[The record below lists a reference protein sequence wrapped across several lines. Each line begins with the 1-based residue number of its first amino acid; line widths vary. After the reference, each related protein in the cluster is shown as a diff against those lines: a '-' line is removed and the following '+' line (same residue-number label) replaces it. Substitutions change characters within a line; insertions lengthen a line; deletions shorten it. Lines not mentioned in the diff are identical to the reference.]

1 MATQTTTDVAPAISS
16 YYDRNLLENARPN
29 LVHDQFGQVRPLP
42 QRNST
47 TIKFSRPNTLSV
59 AKTPLV
65 EGVTPTGSTFGYAD
79 VTATVKQYGDFI
91 SYSDVV
97 SLVNQDA
104 VLTDITTE
112 QGAQSGETI
121 DELRRDILIAGTS
134 VQYANGSARASV
146 NTLMTQG
153 DIETVIRELNNQN
166 AKMIFNMITAGKG
179 ISTKPISPAVF
190 AICHPDII
198 PTIEGFSDFIAAREY
213 ASTGPLMVNEFG
225 SVKNVRFVW
234 TTKAKIWA
242 GGGAASGSNVKETS
256 SAADVY
262 ATLVFAKNAYGLVPL
277 EGKSL
282 ESIIKAVGS
291 GGSSDPLNQRG
302 TSGWKAHTTTVI
314 LNNAFMYRIESAAK
328 DAL

>member
-1 MATQTTTDVAPAISS
+1 MPVTTTTDVSPAVSP
-16 YYDRNLLENARPN
+16 YYDRNLLENARA
-29 LVHDQFGQVRPLP
+29 LLIHDQFGQVRPLP
-42 QRNST
+42 QRSSKS
-47 TIKFSRPNTLSV
+47 IKFRRPNTLAV

-65 EGVTPTGSTFGYAD
+65 EGVTPTGKTFGYAE
-79 VTATVKQYGDFI
+79 VLATVNQYGDFVAF
-91 SYSDVV
+91 SDVV

-112 QGAQSGETI
+112 QGFQSGETI
-121 DELRRDILIAGTS
+121 DELRRDVLVAGTS
-134 VQYANGSARASV
+134 VQYANDSSRAAV
-146 NTLMTQG
+146 NTVMTQG
-153 DIETVIRELNNQN
+153 DIETVIRELQNQN
-166 AKMIFNMITAGKG
+166 AMMIMEKINAGRG
-179 ISTKPISPAVF
+179 ISTEPIAAAFF
-190 AICHPDII
+190 AIIHPDII
-198 PTIEGFSDFIAAREY
+198 PTIEGFTDFIPVRKY
-213 ASTGPLMVNEFG
+213 ASTGPIMTNEVG

-234 TTKAKIWA
+234 TTKAKVWL
-242 GGGAASGSNVKETS
+242 GGGASGGSNVKETS

-262 ATLVFAKNAYGLVPL
+262 GTLVFARNAYGIVPL

-282 ESIIKAVGS
+282 ESIVKAVGS